1 MLNEISID
9 RRLTKIEKMLVELLA
24 QKKAENW
31 VKAGDI
37 MAMTGWNRDRM
48 RRMRNDGILR
58 VKRNKGI
65 WYDANSVPPAFI
77 QLRTAS

>member
-9 RRLTKIEKMLVELLA
+9 RRLTRIEKMLSELLA
-24 QKKAENW
+24 QKSAQNW

-37 MAMTGWNRDRM
+37 MAMTGWDREKM

-58 VKRNKGI
+58 IKREKGI
-65 WYDANSVPPAFI
+65 WYDANSVPSAYL
-77 QLRTAS
+77 QLRTA